1 LSARERRI
9 LRRAERATQAAPA
22 ANAALVAVMQNSS
35 AVAAAISSV
44 NLIMFRSFPRWLRH
58 SIFELHYNVEAYH
71 WMVGEVAGKSARSL
85 HKIIPAHCTTMPH
98 GGFRSRRK
106 TRIISQGL
114 TLQDAGLPD
123 QSLQGN
129 FPAHGQPVD
138 ELALAEI
145 KGAIIAKLTLAIGKD
160 AGMATRHDWYKAAAL
175 ALRDRIVHRWLVTD
189 KANYDAGRKRVYYL
203 SLEFLIGRLFTD
215 ALNNMGLLPVF
226 EAALGDLGVALSDL
240 RKCEPDAALGNGG
253 LGRLAACFME
263 SMATLAIPA
272 IGYGIRYDFGLF
284 RQIIAQGWQQEYP
297 DEWLGFGNPWEF
309 QRPEVV
315 YHVHFG
321 GTIERVTDA
330 KGRDYAIWHPAETV
344 QAVAYDTP
352 IVGWRGQ
359 HVNALRLWS
368 ARSPDPLKLD
378 VFNTGDY
385 LGASAE
391 EARAESICKFL
402 YPNDESPAGR
412 ELRLRQEYFFVSA
425 SLQDLVQRHLASDG
439 QLRGLASKAAVQLN
453 DTHPSLA
460 VTELMRILVDLHNVP
475 WEEAWQVTVA
485 TLSYTNHTLLPEA
498 LETWPVELFERLLP
512 RHLDIIYRINVA
524 HLALADARCPGDVE
538 FRASVSLID
547 ERSGRKVR
555 MGQLAFVG
563 SHRINGVS
571 AMHSDLMKETVF
583 EDLNHLY
590 PGRITNKTNGI
601 TFRRWLMLANPKLT
615 GLLREACGEAV
626 LDDPS
631 QLGLLETRASDS
643 AFQQQFRG
651 VKHHNKIVLA
661 RLIGERLN
669 IKLDPSA
676 LFDVQIKR
684 IHEYKRQLLNII
696 EAVALYLAIKDEPQ
710 RDWVPR
716 VKIFAGKAAASY
728 RYAKLIIKL
737 INDVAETVNDDPA
750 IAGRLKIAF
759 LADYNV
765 SLAEVI
771 IPAADLS
778 EQISTAGMEASGT
791 GNMKLA
797 LNGALT
803 IGTLDGANLEI
814 RDHVGAENIAIFGM
828 EAMDVVVR
836 RKQGLDAT
844 EMIRRSPVL
853 SRAIG
858 AIESGMFSPDDPGR
872 FGSIAHALRHLDH
885 YMVSADFDAYFDA
898 QRGIDARW
906 QVVPAW
912 TRASILNVARMPW
925 FSSDRTIREYAED
938 IWNVPVRSTSPGNLQ
953 EASAQRGA
961 TR

>member
-1 LSARERRI
+1 MPKLPE
-9 LRRAERATQAAPA
+9 
-22 ANAALVAVMQNSS
+22 
-35 AVAAAISSV
+35 
-44 NLIMFRSFPRWLRH
+44 NLFPPE
-58 SIFELHYNVEAYH
+58 S
-71 WMVGEVAGKSARSL
+71 
-85 HKIIPAHCTTMPH
+85 
-98 GGFRSRRK
+98 
-106 TRIISQGL
+106 
-114 TLQDAGLPD
+114 
-123 QSLQGN
+123 
-129 FPAHGQPVD
+129 QPVD
-138 ELALAEI
+138 ELSLAEI
-145 KGAIIAKLTLAIGKD
+145 KSAILAKLRLAIGKD
-160 AGMATRHDWYKAAAL
+160 VGMATRHDWYKAAAL
-175 ALRDRIVHRWLVTD
+175 ALRDRIVHRWLTTD
-189 KANYDAGRKRVYYL
+189 KQSYDAGNKRVYYL

-226 EAALGDLGVALSDL
+226 EAALGDLGVGLAEL

-309 QRPEVV
+309 QRSEVV

-321 GTIERVTDA
+321 GTVEHVETD
-330 KGRDYAIWHPAETV
+330 GRDCATWQPAETV

-425 SLQDLVQRHLASDG
+425 SLQDLVNRHLASDG
-439 QLRGLASKAAVQLN
+439 HLRRLATKAAVQLN

-460 VTELMRILVDLHNVP
+460 VAELMRILVDLHNFR
-475 WEEAWQVTVA
+475 WDNAWQITGA
-485 TLSYTNHTLLPEA
+485 TLSYPTHTLLPEA

-512 RHLDIIYRINVA
+512 RHLEIIYRINLA
-524 HLALADARCPGDVE
+524 HLALADARAPGDLD
-538 FRASVSLID
+538 FKASVSLID
-547 ERSGRKVR
+547 EKSGRRVR

-571 AMHSDLMKETVF
+571 AMHSELMKETVF
-583 EDLNHLY
+583 HELNQLY

-615 GLLREACGEAV
+615 DLLRDACGEAV
-626 LDDPS
+626 LDDPT
-631 QLGLLETRASDS
+631 LLENLETRASDN
-643 AFQQQFRG
+643 AFQQQFRS
-651 VKHHNKIVLA
+651 VKRHNKVALA
-661 RLIGERLN
+661 QLIWERLR
-669 IKLDPSA
+669 IVVDPNA

-684 IHEYKRQLLNII
+684 IHEYKRQLLNIL
-696 EAVALYLAIKDEPQ
+696 EPVALYHAIKNEPQ

-737 INDVAETVNDDPA
+737 INDVAEVVNNDPV
-750 IAGRLKIAF
+750 IADRLKIAF
-759 LADYNV
+759 LPDYNV

-803 IGTLDGANLEI
+803 IGTLDGANIEI
-814 RDHVGAENIAIFGM
+814 RDHVGPENIAIFGLRADEV
-828 EAMDVVVR
+828 EAWG
-836 RKQGLDAT
+836 RKGAHAPVTIAT
-844 EMIRRSPVL
+844 TPRL
-853 SRAIG
+853 A
-858 AIESGMFSPDDPGR
+858 AALESLEDGVFSPDEPDR
-872 FGSIAHALRHLDH
+872 FRPLIQELTHRDRF
-885 YMVSADFDAYFDA
+885 MVTADFDAYWEA
-898 QRGIDARW
+898 QRHVDLMW
-906 QVVPAW
+906 SDPKAW
-912 TRASILNVARMPW
+912 WRMSILNTARIGW
-925 FSSDRTIREYAED
+925 FSSDRTIREYASD
-938 IWNVPVRSTSPGNLQ
+938 VWGVPVKQP
-953 EASAQRGA
+953 
-961 TR
+961 

>member
-1 LSARERRI
+1 LGLSDQP
-9 LRRAERATQAAPA
+9 LQNYPAP
-22 ANAALVAVMQNSS
+22 
-35 AVAAAISSV
+35 
-44 NLIMFRSFPRWLRH
+44 
-58 SIFELHYNVEAYH
+58 
-71 WMVGEVAGKSARSL
+71 
-85 HKIIPAHCTTMPH
+85 
-98 GGFRSRRK
+98 
-106 TRIISQGL
+106 
-114 TLQDAGLPD
+114 
-123 QSLQGN
+123 
-129 FPAHGQPVD
+129 GQPVD

-145 KGAIIAKLTLAIGKD
+145 KGAILAKLRLAIGKD
-160 AGMATRHDWYKAAAL
+160 AAMATRRDWYKAAAL
-175 ALRDRIVHRWLVTD
+175 ALRDRIVHRWLNAE
-189 KANYDAGRKRVYYL
+189 KESYDAGSKRVYYL

-226 EAALGDLGVALSDL
+226 ETALGDLGVSLPDLS
-240 RKCEPDAALGNGG
+240 RCEPDAALGNGG

-284 RQIIAQGWQQEYP
+284 RQIIQNGWQQEYP

-309 QRPEVV
+309 QRSEVI
-315 YHVHFG
+315 YHIHFG
-321 GTIERVTDA
+321 GHVERSEA
-330 KGRDYAIWHPAETV
+330 NGRDRAIWHPAETV

-368 ARSPDPLKLD
+368 ARAPDPLNLD
-378 VFNTGDY
+378 VFNSGDY
-385 LGASAE
+385 ISASAE
-391 EARAESICKFL
+391 EARAEAICKFL
-402 YPNDESPAGR
+402 YPNDESAAGR

-425 SLQDLVQRHLASDG
+425 SLQDLVKRHLAADG
-439 QLRGLASKAAVQLN
+439 QLRMLAQKAAVQLN

-460 VTELMRILVDLHNVP
+460 VTELMRILVDLHNFR
-475 WEEAWQVTVA
+475 WDEAWKITVA

-512 RHLDIIYRINVA
+512 RHLEIIYRINVQ
-524 HLALADARCPGDVE
+524 HLVLAEARCPGDIE

-547 ERSGRKVR
+547 EKAGRKVR

-571 AMHSDLMKETVF
+571 AMHSELMKETVF
-583 EDLNHLY
+583 HDLNHLY
-590 PGRITNKTNGI
+590 PARITNKTNGI
-601 TFRRWLMLANPKLT
+601 TFRRWLMLANPGLT
-615 GLLREACGEAV
+615 SLLREACGEAV
-626 LDDPS
+626 LDDFS
-631 QLGLLETRASDS
+631 RFECLEDHASDN
-643 AFQQQFRG
+643 AFQQRFRD
-651 VKHHNKIVLA
+651 VKHRNKLALA
-661 RLIGERLN
+661 RLIGER
-669 IKLDPSA
+669 IKVKVDPSA

-684 IHEYKRQLLNII
+684 IHEYKRQLLNIL
-696 EAVALYLAIKDEPQ
+696 EAIALYQAMKDEPQ
-710 RDWVPR
+710 RNWVPR

-737 INDVAETVNDDPA
+737 INDVAEVVNNDPD
-750 IAGRLKIAF
+750 IDGRLKIAF
-759 LADYNV
+759 LPDYNV

-803 IGTLDGANLEI
+803 IGTLDGANIEI

-828 EAMDVVVR
+828 EAGDVVVR
-836 RKQGLDAT
+836 RKQGLDASDV
-844 EMIRRSPVL
+844 ISRSPRL
-853 SRAIG
+853 ARAIT
-858 AIESGMFSPDDPGR
+858 AIESGAFSPGDLAR
-872 FGSIAHALRHLDH
+872 FASIGHALRYLDH
-885 YMVSADFDAYFDA
+885 YMVSADFDSYYDA

-906 QVVPAW
+906 QVMPAW

-938 IWNVPVRSTSPGNLQ
+938 IWHVPVRPAPQALQ
-953 EASAQRGA
+953 EAGAQRGGK
-961 TR
+961 R